1 MPELDPS
8 ALLAICVAL
17 SLGGLLKGA
26 TGMGTPVVAVPVM
39 AAFVDVKLAV
49 IIMVIPNLLTN
60 LWQLRQFGQHRLR
73 EGFAMRFAIGG
84 TIGAFIGTLLLVA
97 LPAQALSLILAA
109 AIMLYIAL
117 RLLRRDFKLPFD
129 IANRAAL
136 PASTAAGILQG
147 AAGISAPIAVSFLN
161 AMRLERPAFIA
172 TISLFF
178 AAMSLVQI
186 PTLLWFNL
194 FTPSTLLLACAA
206 LIPIFA
212 AMPIGSWLAQRW
224 SARRF
229 DITILVLLSLLAIRL
244 IWGAIG

>member
-1 MPELDPS
+1 
-8 ALLAICVAL
+8 
-17 SLGGLLKGA
+17 
-26 TGMGTPVVAVPVM
+26 
-39 AAFVDVKLAV
+39 
-49 IIMVIPNLLTN
+49 
-60 LWQLRQFGQHRLR
+60 
-73 EGFAMRFAIGG
+73 MRFAIGG

-97 LPAQALSLILAA
+97 LPARALSLILAA
-109 AIMLYIAL
+109 AILLYITL

-229 DITILVLLSLLAIRL
+229 DITILALLSLLAIRL